1 MSAADSGQIVSRKNL
16 RRILALLAVLALV
29 LCLARKQTATAA
41 APQLDERQDIVYR
54 QIAGDSLLLDAYLQP
69 GKGPHPAAVYV
80 HGGGFVTGDKRPC
93 PSYVLDNYARRGFSV
108 FSVNYRLAPQ
118 HPFPAATDDVVAAI
132 AYLKQHA
139 KELNI
144 DPARMVLTGESA
156 GGLITALVGATL
168 EDENQVAAV
177 IPLFG
182 ETDLELRVSE
192 DPCCM
197 DGHASPRPTGGC
209 ISHGL
214 AAFLGFQEVTS
225 DQDRDTLRSASTV
238 TFVRRDMAPYLLVH
252 GTRDFGV
259 PFEQS
264 VSLQAAM
271 QKCGADCTLLPVV
284 GGGHGNW
291 TPEQWA
297 EVEAFTF
304 DWLDKHLSH

>member
-1 MSAADSGQIVSRKNL
+1 LRTNESSRSDL
-16 RRILALLAVLALV
+16 IQRMLLGSCPVLALLLGLWTARTYAESLAGLKQVLDVAY
-29 LCLARKQTATAA
+29 AEADHQ
-41 APQLDERQDIVYR
+41 P
-54 QIAGDSLLLDAYLQP
+54 LLLDAYLQQG
-69 GKGPHPAAVYV
+69 GKPHSAVVYV

-93 PSYVLDNYARRGFSV
+93 PSYILDAYSRRGFSV

-118 HPFPAATDDVVAAI
+118 HPFPAAIDDVTEAI
-132 AYLKQHA
+132 AFIKQRA
-139 KELNI
+139 TQWNI

-156 GGLITALVGATL
+156 GGLISALVGAKL
-168 EDENQVAAV
+168 EGNNRVAAI

-197 DGHASPRPTGGC
+197 DGRAAARPHGGC
-209 ISHGL
+209 ISPGL
-214 AAFLGFQEVTS
+214 AAFLGFHQVTNEA
-225 DQDRDTLRSASTV
+225 QREKLRSASTV
-238 TFVRRDMAPYLLVH
+238 TYVRRDMTPYLLIH

-264 VSLQAAM
+264 VSLQHAM

-291 TPEQWA
+291 SPAQWQD
-297 EVEAFTF
+297 VEAATF
-304 DWLDKHLSH
+304 EWLGQRLPE